1 MSDWKIFRGAG
12 TAHRRLEQLQKE
24 IPPWRPF
31 PGPDEPDMP
40 VEEPDDWRGATY
52 QPSDEEIDAVN
63 AALYLRRP
71 LLVTGPPGSGK
82 SSLAY
87 AIAHD
92 LELEPVL
99 RWPVNSR
106 STLADGLYTYDP
118 VGRLRD
124 SQRKATNDK
133 PPPGEDV
140 GEFLR
145 LSWLGTALAT
155 SIDRPRVLLIDEIDK
170 SDLDLPND
178 LLHVLEDGR
187 FPIPELSRGGLAGAI
202 EVPTSERDGKS
213 KKPRLVTV
221 TDGQVACG
229 VFPIILLTSN
239 GEREFPPAFFRRCL
253 RLELKPPNEKRLKE
267 IIGAHL
273 KDEVKDAGP
282 LIQTVLDGLKKQDLL
297 ANDQLLNALFLT
309 TRWKLKKD
317 TKEALVE
324 WLMKGLNR

>member
-1 MSDWKIFRGAG
+1 MSDWKVFRGSGKPAQ
-12 TAHRRLEQLQKE
+12 RLEQLRKE

-31 PGPDEPDMP
+31 ADPSGRP
-40 VEEPDDWRGATY
+40 VERPDDWRGRTY
-52 QPSDEEIDAVN
+52 KPAEEEIEAVN

-92 LELEPVL
+92 LDLGPVL

-118 VGRLRD
+118 IARLRD
-124 SQRKATNDK
+124 SQRPAVPGK
-133 PPPGEDV
+133 PRPGEDV
-140 GEFLR
+140 PEFLR
-145 LSWLGTALAT
+145 LNWLGTALAT
-155 SIDRPRVLLIDEIDK
+155 STDRPRVLLIDEIDK

-187 FPIPELSRGGLAGAI
+187 FHIPELTRGNLTGPV
-202 EVPTSERDGKS
+202 EVPTCELTDDKPPV
-213 KKPRLVTV
+213 PRLVTV
-221 TDGQVACG
+221 VDGQVACG

-253 RLELKPPNEKRLKE
+253 RLELKPPDEARLKK
-267 IIGAHL
+267 IIAAHL
-273 KDEVKDAGP
+273 GDGLKDAEP
-282 LIQTVLDGLKKQDLL
+282 LIQKFLDGLANKDVL
-297 ANDQLLNALFLT
+297 ANDQLLNALFLV

-317 TKEALVE
+317 DRKELLD